1 MEINS
6 AMDSLQISL
15 TPMGGDV
22 NIDID
27 LSLFIQLGVFLV
39 VMILLTRLVFRPF
52 LASVDAREKKTV
64 AAREEASTLDVKASE
79 LEQRHR
85 DGMARA
91 RSEAAEARQVLRV
104 EGLSTK
110 EAEVREA
117 RAAADGVVEAARQ
130 KAAAQFEA
138 GRTQL
143 LGEVDG
149 LSRLVVEK
157 IIGRGV

>member
-1 MEINS
+1 MEILS

-27 LSLFIQLGVFLV
+27 LSLFVQLGVFLV
-39 VMILLTRLVFRPF
+39 VFILLTRLVFRPF
-52 LASVDAREKKTV
+52 LASIDARDKKTV
-64 AAREEASTLDVKASE
+64 AARDEAHALDARASE

-85 DGMARA
+85 EGISQARN
-91 RSEAAEARQVLRV
+91 EAAADRQVLRV
-104 EGLSTK
+104 EGLSAK

-117 RAAADGVVEAARQ
+117 RTSAEAVVEAARTR
-130 KAAAQFEA
+130 AAAQYEA

-143 LGEVDG
+143 LGEVDAI
-149 LSRLVVEK
+149 SRMVVEK